1 MKHSLFLK
9 LSGLCILFLT
19 LQQLSLAQ
27 NLRFFSNPQENQG
40 FALWCALEEASMYQ
54 VEILLRNHS
63 NGSYSETS
71 LERFK
76 VEKQNYLQIPEAY
89 LRSDSPYK
97 EYRLELTPLDENGIP
112 SGETS
117 AQSLLPKS
125 FHINSNGAGFVKGC
139 SMTCNGN
146 DYAYTIQQFV
156 AVDEG
161 GALQPEVFYRLE
173 RAVESTQTEDGITVQ
188 YLPYYE
194 YMGDETFYDSYLT
207 EEGVL
212 PSGLSDYHEIGYWS
226 LSNPGVNTL
235 QNSGAYS
242 APDVI
247 AFEPM
252 TGFEDAFGYPL
263 LPWQWNN
270 LVGMRKGRGF
280 WAGMSYETPIL
291 AQDAAT
297 FCSFSSPETFVE
309 MMNQYVFNDLPNVP
323 SLTCNGGEFFDLIVE
338 DPTIYTAGCL
348 TTVCFAHKPDGTS
361 QLLSDWVN
369 YVKQLALA
377 SGHAELEETH
387 PMKNL
392 QHLSIQ
398 KWSTQG
404 FSSVLNK
411 RVSSLFDENDQ
422 FLLGDF
428 VLEKGLYSIT
438 SLAVNGSL
446 YSSFFELDE
455 STTLDLSLA
464 NQLEVDLYPNPL
476 GDEGLN
482 VQITSPENMVVV
494 HEILNPNGYVIYT
507 NKPWLFAEER
517 FSGTLFLSHIDAYP
531 FLIHRVTCPDGS
543 VNSQTILLK

>member
-1 MKHSLFLK
+1 MKHSLFMK
-9 LSGLCILFLT
+9 LGGFCILFMT
-19 LQQLSLAQ
+19 LQLVSQAQ
-27 NLRFFSNPQENQG
+27 TLRFFSNPQENQG
-40 FALWCALEEASMYQ
+40 FALWTELEEASVYR
-54 VEILLRNHS
+54 VEILLRTYS
-63 NGSYSETS
+63 NGTHSETS
-71 LERFK
+71 MYSCEL
-76 VEKQNYLQIPEAY
+76 EKQNYYQIPETY

-112 SGETS
+112 SGETL

-125 FHINSNGAGFVKGC
+125 FHINSNGSGFVKGC

-161 GALQPEVFYRLE
+161 GELQPEVFYRLE

-194 YMGDETFYDSYLT
+194 YMGDETFYESYLT

-212 PSGLSDYHEIGYWS
+212 PSGLADYHEISYWS
-226 LSNPGVNTL
+226 VSNPGVNTL
-235 QNSGAYS
+235 QSGGLYS

-252 TGFEDAFGYPL
+252 TGYEDAFGYPL

-270 LVGMRKGRGF
+270 IIGMRKGRGL
-280 WAGMSYETPIL
+280 WSGASYETPVL

-309 MMNQYVFNDLPNVP
+309 MMNQYVFDDLPNVP
-323 SLTCNGGEFFDLIVE
+323 SLTCNGDGFFDLISE
-338 DPTIYTAGCL
+338 DPYVYTAGCL
-348 TTVCFAHKPDGTS
+348 TTVCFAHKPDGTN

-369 YVKQLALA
+369 YVKQLAGA
-377 SGHAELEETH
+377 SGHGELDATH
-387 PMKNL
+387 PLKNL

-398 KWSTQG
+398 KWGNQG
-404 FSSVLNK
+404 FSSVLDK
-411 RVSSLFDENDQ
+411 RVSSLFDEDDQ
-422 FLLGDF
+422 YLLGDF
-428 VLEKGLYSIT
+428 PLEKGLYSIT
-438 SLAVNGSL
+438 SLAINGKL
-446 YSSFFELDE
+446 YSSFFELKDN
-455 STTLDLSLA
+455 TTLAFPLA
-464 NQLEVDLYPNPL
+464 NQLQVNLYPNPL

-482 VQITSPENMVVV
+482 VEITSPENMVVV
-494 HEILNPNGYVIYT
+494 HEILNPNGHLVYQ
-507 NKPWLFAEER
+507 NKPRLFSEER
-517 FSGTLFLSHIDAYP
+517 FSGTLFLSNIDAYP

-543 VNSQTILLK
+543 VHSQVILLK

>member
-156 AVDEG
+156 AVDED

-173 RAVESTQTEDGITVQ
+173 RAVESTQTEDVITVQ

-212 PSGLSDYHEIGYWS
+212 PSGLSDYHEISYWS

-235 QNSGAYS
+235 QSGGLYS

-252 TGFEDAFGYPL
+252 SGYEDAFGYPL

-270 LVGMRKGRGF
+270 LIGMKKGRGL
-280 WAGMSYETPIL
+280 WAGMSYETPML

-323 SLTCNGGEFFDLIVE
+323 ILTCNGAEFFDSIAE

-348 TTVCFAHKPDGTS
+348 TTVCFAHKPDGTN

-494 HEILNPNGYVIYT
+494 HEILNPNGYLIYT
-507 NKPWLFAEER
+507 NKPRLFAEER
-517 FSGTLFLSHIDAYP
+517 FSGTLFLSNIDAYP